1 MFENEIENEMEI
13 EIEYEIEYQIED
25 LKGNKLTRE
34 RKSVAVKA
42 NKIEIIIRIH
52 PQIDF
57 FNQIPHLNITTLSPL
72 TTSYSNDSYH

>member
-1 MFENEIENEMEI
+1 MFENEIEYEI
-13 EIEYEIEYQIED
+13 ENEIEYEIED

-52 PQIDF
+52 SQIDF
-57 FNQIPHLNITTLSPL
+57 FNKIHHLNITTLSPL
-72 TTSYSNDSYH
+72 TTSYSNDSHL

>member
-13 EIEYEIEYQIED
+13 EIENEIENEIEYEIED

-42 NKIEIIIRIH
+42 NKIEIVIPIQSIPKSTFSIR
-52 PQIDF
+52 F
-57 FNQIPHLNITTLSPL
+57 TTLISL
-72 TTSYSNDSYH
+72 HSLH